1 MKVGSL
7 NLFIKFRSAY
17 LLLLKTNIISLTS
30 YEPTVS
36 KMKLILNDLN
46 YQEWSIDFLV
56 YLRTLG
62 LQKQVKFDSFDAYFA
77 TIPISGLE
85 QEYLNEIANARGENQ
100 NAIDLEKEK
109 IKKDWT
115 RERRKFIAEKDAL
128 LKKWREEDDETKGH
142 IEKYIDKSF
151 MKEIKDLES
160 AYETWEKLKG
170 MGVKN
175 KGTQAYYTFSSFLDL
190 KYNKQIL
197 LGDYV
202 NQHQELIDKLEGT
215 KCELSQYCAAMRLL
229 HSRT

>member
-1 MKVGSL
+1 
-7 NLFIKFRSAY
+7 
-17 LLLLKTNIISLTS
+17 
-30 YEPTVS
+30 
-36 KMKLILNDLN
+36 MKLILNDLN

-160 AYETWEKLKG
+160 AYEMWEKLKG
-170 MGVKN
+170 RIKAH
-175 KGTQAYYTFSSFLDL
+175 KHI
-190 KYNKQIL
+190 IL
-197 LGDYV
+197 SL
-202 NQHQELIDKLEGT
+202 
-215 KCELSQYCAAMRLL
+215 LS
-229 HSRT
+229 